1 MGILFDHVPA
11 DAAASNVFIEQKYE
25 LRSLGGL
32 IIPQKIA
39 VIGQYNSG
47 KTPVDYQPRDIL
59 SVAEAKTLYG
69 AGSMLALMIEA
80 LWKGKGTVPV
90 TAFPVPDAGGGS
102 AADNGTITVSTPS
115 TGSGTIALYI
125 AGKRVAVGVSGVKT
139 VDEIATLIA
148 AAITA
153 NPNLPVTAAAVT
165 AVVTLTTKWAGTTG
179 NDISIKLDLGVGD
192 DINEPAGVTI
202 AIVAMSDGAT
212 DPTFGSGTNPFEN
225 FGDTWYTWVGYPY
238 NDDTL
243 VTVMEAAGDARNDPG
258 VKRQFAGVCGYVGT
272 LANFLASGAGKFL
285 GDRNSAWTTG
295 FPVEASPNM
304 PLEIAS
310 AVVGITARRAQA
322 TPGRPYRSLAL
333 PDIWPGTG
341 ALWTYAQ
348 RDQVV
353 KAGGSTFTVS
363 SDGKVRIEDLVTTRT
378 KNAAEEDDDSFRW
391 TETIANIQ
399 AKIYSLDTVFSS
411 EPFVSGVVV
420 DDAAVTEVD
429 YAIRPKTVKAYAIK
443 LIDELWIPR
452 ALTKNRDAVVAG
464 IISEIDSGNPNRIN
478 IQVPDDLAAG
488 LKIIAGKL
496 SWAFTPP
503 S

>member
-1 MGILFDHVPA
+1 MGISFDHVPA

-39 VIGQYNSG
+39 VIGQYNTG
-47 KTPVDYQPRDIL
+47 KTPTDYQAQPIT
-59 SVAEAKTLYG
+59 SIAQAKTLYG
-69 AGSMLALMIEA
+69 AGSMLAIMIEA

-90 TAFPVPDAGGGS
+90 TAFPVPDAEGTPAS
-102 AADNGTITVSTPS
+102 GTIQITGTVTK
-115 TGSGTIALYI
+115 SGTIALYI
-125 AGKRVAVGVSGVKT
+125 AGKRVAVGVLKDDTNEEV
-139 VDEIATLIA
+139 A
-148 AAITA
+148 AAINAAINA
-153 NPNLPVTAAAVT
+153 NANLPVTS
-165 AVVTLTTKWAGTTG
+165 AVVTDTATLTCRWDGTTG
-179 NDISIKLDLGVGD
+179 NDITILEDLAVGD
-192 DINEPAGVTI
+192 AINEPEGLTI
-202 AIVAMSDGAT
+202 AITDMASGAT
-212 DPTFGSGTNPFEN
+212 DPDFSTDSPFN
-225 FGDTWYTWVGYPY
+225 YFGDTWYTFVAYPY
-238 NDDTL
+238 NSDTL
-243 VTVMEAAGDARNDPG
+243 LDVMEAAGDARNDPS
-258 VKRQFAGVCGYVGT
+258 VKRQFAGICGYVGT
-272 LANFLASGAGKFL
+272 LANFLIALA
-285 GDRNSAWTTG
+285 DRNSAWTTMM
-295 FPVEASPNM
+295 PVEASPSM
-304 PLEIAS
+304 PLEIA
-310 AVVGITARRAQA
+310 AATVGVTSRRAQA

-353 KAGGSTFTVS
+353 KAGGSTFMIS

-378 KNAAEEDDDSFRW
+378 KNDLEEDDDSFRW

-399 AKIYSLDTVFSS
+399 AKIYSLDTVYSS

-420 DDAAVTEVD
+420 DDESVTDVD

-452 ALTKNRDAVVAG
+452 VLTKNRDAVVAG

-496 SWAFTPP
+496 SWSFTPP

>member
-1 MGILFDHVPA
+1 MGVSFDHVPA

-39 VIGQYNSG
+39 VIGQYNAG

-69 AGSMLALMIEA
+69 PGSMLALMIEA

-90 TAFPVPDAGGGS
+90 TAFPVPDAEGTPAG
-102 AADNGTITVSTPS
+102 DGTITV
-115 TGSGTIALYI
+115 TGTVTKSGTIALYI
-125 AGKRVAVGVSGVKT
+125 AGKRVAVGVLKDDTNEEVAAK
-139 VDEIATLIA
+139 IN
-148 AAITA
+148 AAINA
-153 NPNLPVTAAAVT
+153 NTSLPVTSTVLTDT
-165 AVVTLTTKWAGTTG
+165 ATLTCNWDGTTG
-179 NDISIKLDLGVGD
+179 NDITILLDLGVGD
-192 DINEPAGVTI
+192 DINEPAGVTL
-202 AIVAMSDGAT
+202 ALNAFTNGAT

-225 FGDTWYTWVGYPY
+225 FGDTWYTLVAYPY

-243 VTVMEAAGDARNDPG
+243 VTVMETAGDARNDPS

-310 AVVGITARRAQA
+310 AVVGVASRRAQA
-322 TPGRPYRSLAL
+322 TPGRPYRSLTL
-333 PDIWPGTG
+333 PGILPGTG

-353 KAGGSTFTVS
+353 KAGGSTFTVT
-363 SDGKVRIEDLVTTRT
+363 SDGKVKIEDLVTTRT
-378 KNAAEEDDDSFRW
+378 QNDAAEDDDSMR
-391 TETIANIQ
+391 
-399 AKIYSLDTVFSS
+399 
-411 EPFVSGVVV
+411 
-420 DDAAVTEVD
+420 
-429 YAIRPKTVKAYAIK
+429 
-443 LIDELWIPR
+443 
-452 ALTKNRDAVVAG
+452 
-464 IISEIDSGNPNRIN
+464 
-478 IQVPDDLAAG
+478 
-488 LKIIAGKL
+488 
-496 SWAFTPP
+496 
-503 S
+503 